1 VKVKANKAEN
11 STNLI
16 RRFGK
21 RVQGAGILSK
31 AKSLRFKD
39 REMSSYVKKK
49 NKLRSIK
56 KRAKIEKMLKMGQ
69 VLKKKKRKF

>member
-1 VKVKANKAEN
+1 MKVKANKAEN